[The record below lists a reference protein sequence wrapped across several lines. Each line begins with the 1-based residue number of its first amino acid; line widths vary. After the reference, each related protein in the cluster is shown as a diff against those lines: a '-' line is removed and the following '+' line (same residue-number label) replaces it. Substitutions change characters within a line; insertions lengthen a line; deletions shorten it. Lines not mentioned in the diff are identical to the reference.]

1 MLLQAS
7 FSTASHSSLDSVDD
21 EVDFKIDDKLRRQIE
36 KTNRQSK
43 QETLE
48 TQLEVKQV
56 FFQSGPHCQYHKAIH
71 SRSSLTTIYAHV
83 LQDEVEG
90 KGELVAAFIGAAV
103 LFGIGVW
110 GVAGAEKAQEYFAGY
125 LLEQS
130 LSVDNLF
137 VFILVFKYFKT
148 PRLDQEKVWVSTSM
162 PAGFVNN
169 YLHYCCLLM
178 TRIAGQPLVCCGG
191 RLPSVRQIQTIACLT
206 C

>member
-1 MLLQAS
+1 M
-7 FSTASHSSLDSVDD
+7 
-21 EVDFKIDDKLRRQIE
+21 
-36 KTNRQSK
+36 
-43 QETLE
+43 
-48 TQLEVKQV
+48 
-56 FFQSGPHCQYHKAIH
+56 
-71 SRSSLTTIYAHV
+71 

-162 PAGFVNN
+162 PAGSLNS
-169 YLHYCCLLM
+169 YLHYCC
-178 TRIAGQPLVCCGG
+178 
-191 RLPSVRQIQTIACLT
+191 
-206 C
+206 

>member
-7 FSTASHSSLDSVDD
+7 FSTASQGSLDSVDD

-56 FFQSGPHCQYHKAIH
+56 LFPIRTALSVPQSNH
-71 SRSSLTTIYAHV
+71 SKSSLTTIYAHV

-148 PRLDQEKVWVSTSM
+148 PRLDQEKVWISTSM
-162 PAGFVNN
+162 PAGPVNI
-169 YLHYCCLLM
+169 YLQYCCLLM
-178 TRIAGQPLVCCGG
+178 TSIAGLA
-191 RLPSVRQIQTIACLT
+191 TCLLWG
-206 C
+206 